1 MNQKHKTTLEST
13 LSYCTIQLFTTIH
26 AFLEMINIPI
36 SSK

>member
-1 MNQKHKTTLEST
+1 MNQKHETTLEST
-13 LSYCTIQLFTTIH
+13 LSYCTIQLFISIR